1 MRHFF
6 LSLTLLASVQLFAQI
21 QQGDVSVCDGENVT
35 LSIAEPEAVTTAYSN
50 SRSLDFNNG
59 DYVRI
64 PIDPDLTDFQEVT
77 IEFWYYQVSRGEEFI
92 VATEYFNTG
101 WGFHNENPNVLQ
113 WRVEGGPYSLGGS
126 NFPIPYNTWM
136 HVAGVY
142 DGSELRLYANGT
154 LVASEAFSGPISD
167 SRNEDI
173 VINRHVWASGSS
185 ARLTGQLDELRISNV
200 ARYDADFTPPAL
212 AFEPDLNTLG
222 LWHFDEASGSMVN
235 DASGH
240 GHNGT
245 TAGSS
250 WSTNLPFT
258 SGSTASTPTTLW
270 TTGETTSSITLS
282 PNSDQT
288 IGVTV
293 SGSTHDFT
301 DEVEVTLTNCDG
313 CMDAAA
319 CNYDTD
325 AIEEDG
331 SCEYCS
337 CLQPPT
343 VVAGFGTNY
352 LLASDGALTG
362 WGANNMDQT
371 TLPTDLP
378 RIIKADGAE
387 EYVILL
393 DEDSNVIIQGGNGP
407 YSNSVPA
414 GLQGMDV
421 AAGRHHMVV
430 VKTDGSLLSLGAN
443 YTGLQNEPA
452 VNSAIKAAAGWYHN
466 AAILDDGSVIGWG
479 DNWSAPAT
487 PITNAVAIDAGV
499 DHTLVLKDDFTV
511 EEWGDNI
518 NSASAWSSL
527 TNVVDIA
534 AGGHQSLAIMSDG
547 SMKAWNASNGN
558 IMFESAPGAFV
569 LDADIDWGSM
579 ILLYADGSLETTLT
593 PPAEAL
599 AFSDNW
605 NGCDL
610 CASDAD
616 GDGICNENDNACFAN
631 ANLPVF
637 SSISVVEPASGTTA
651 SDATVELEVTGGNP
665 FSLQLDGLNGSD
677 DLSLPIPTGLSLVPP
692 GFYLARVLDANG
704 CAAVSSAPGG
714 STAGQNMAELPIIV
728 NYKLCCG
735 GCGIY
740 DSDADGICDDEDN
753 CTDRT
758 ASNYADPANV
768 PCGCNEPVEY
778 QGYAYDVVQIG
789 TQCWFSENLRIETY
803 RNGDPIPFYGAD
815 SDWSNAHQTSEGA
828 WCHPNGDASKSL
840 SYGHMYNHWLIMDGR
855 DVCPQGWHVPTD
867 GDFIELE
874 MFMGMPLQTA
884 LGTGWRGSD
893 QGVRLKASPSSSIP
907 WDGTDEVGF
916 QWVQGGWRH
925 VSGVYGYID
934 DLGLL
939 MFTPSAESEG
949 AAYGIRQAGN
959 QFQPGGLVRSFGGNA
974 GDGRSLRCIR
984 D

>member
-1 MRHFF
+1 MRVISLLSCLF
-6 LSLTLLASVQLFAQI
+6 LSSSLLAQVPSYVPTDGLVAFYSLDGNATDSGPFGLDGVVLGPTATEDRN
-21 QQGDVSVCDGENVT
+21 GDVSGAMAFHNNRIEIPHSTNFDNPIITVSHWIKTSSSQRQVT
-35 LSIAEPEAVTTAYSN
+35 LKQNVFQGALLERFALTLGISASNQVEFAVKETCPGPGVQWRRNQNSTSVTDGIWHHIVNVFDVNETHTYIDGQLVQSLSIDPNSTHCYGGDIIIGQEWSGVNYNTIGNIDEVVFWNRALSNNEVLNLFEETEISIAGCV
-50 SRSLDFNNG
+50 
-59 DYVRI
+59 
-64 PIDPDLTDFQEVT
+64 DPV
-77 IEFWYYQVSRGEEFI
+77 
-92 VATEYFNTG
+92 
-101 WGFHNENPNVLQ
+101 
-113 WRVEGGPYSLGGS
+113 
-126 NFPIPYNTWM
+126 
-136 HVAGVY
+136 
-142 DGSELRLYANGT
+142 
-154 LVASEAFSGPISD
+154 
-167 SRNEDI
+167 
-173 VINRHVWASGSS
+173 
-185 ARLTGQLDELRISNV
+185 
-200 ARYDADFTPPAL
+200 
-212 AFEPDLNTLG
+212 
-222 LWHFDEASGSMVN
+222 
-235 DASGH
+235 
-240 GHNGT
+240 
-245 TAGSS
+245 
-250 WSTNLPFT
+250 
-258 SGSTASTPTTLW
+258 
-270 TTGETTSSITLS
+270 
-282 PNSDQT
+282 
-288 IGVTV
+288 
-293 SGSTHDFT
+293 
-301 DEVEVTLTNCDG
+301 
-313 CMDAAA
+313 A
-319 CNYDTD
+319 CNYNLD
-325 AIEEDG
+325 ATVDDG
-331 SCEYCS
+331 SCDLCG
-337 CLQPPT
+337 CLHPPT
-343 VVAGFGTNY
+343 VLAGFSTNY

-371 TLPTDLP
+371 TLPADLP

-387 EYVILL
+387 EYVIML

-421 AAGRHHMVV
+421 AAGRHHMLV

-452 VNSAIKAAAGWYHN
+452 VNNAIKGAAGWYHN

-479 DNWSAPAT
+479 DNWLEPAS
-487 PITNAVAIDAGV
+487 PVNNAVAIDAGV

-511 EEWGDNI
+511 EEWGNNI
-518 NSASAWSSL
+518 SSSSAWSGL

-547 SMKAWNASNGN
+547 SMKAWNTSNGN
-558 IMFESAPGAFV
+558 IIFESAPGAFV

-579 ILLYADGSLETTLT
+579 ILLYADGSLETALT

-605 NGCDL
+605 DGCDL

-637 SSISVVEPASGTTA
+637 SSISVVEPASGNAA
-651 SDATVELEVTGGNP
+651 SDATLELEVTGGNA
-665 FSLQLDGLNGSD
+665 FSLELNGLNGSD
-677 DLSLPIPTGLSLVPP
+677 DLSLPIPTGLSMVPP
-692 GFYLARVLDANG
+692 GFYSASVLDANG

-714 STAGQNMAELPIIV
+714 STAGQDMAELPIIV
-728 NYKLCCG
+728 NYTLCCG

-740 DSDADGICDDEDN
+740 DSDADGICDDVDN

-789 TQCWFSENLRIETY
+789 AQCWFSENLRIETY

-815 SDWSNAHQTSEGA
+815 ADWSNAHQTSEGA

-840 SYGHMYNHWLIMDGR
+840 SFGHMYNHWLIMDGR

-874 MFMGMPLQTA
+874 MFMGMPLETA
-884 LGTGWRGSD
+884 LETGWRGAD

-974 GDGRSLRCIR
+974 GDGRSLRCVR